1 VRDGGVTFDEFLD
14 RVNQHDGG
22 HGGWR
27 FSREETDLKS
37 GQALVV
43 DNVGGEVHSFTEVKA
58 FGGGIVD
65 LLNAALPLGTP
76 AAEPVL
82 GVDPRFMNAG
92 DTRTIANLSRGTHR
106 FQCLIHPGCAP
117 SSHSADAHPARFSFP
132 LRLAYRS
139 PARNTARPSGTATAP
154 IRNSGHRSPH
164 TAPTPAPSST
174 AARMPSSA

>member
-14 RVNQHDGG
+14 RVNPHDGG
-22 HGGWR
+22 HGGRR

-92 DTRTIANLSRGTHR
+92 DTRTIANLSHGTHR
-106 FQCLIHPGCAP
+106 VQCLIHPWM
-117 SSHSADAHPARFSFP
+117 
-132 LRLAYRS
+132 RS
-139 PARNTARPSGTATAP
+139 VVTQR
-154 IRNSGHRSPH
+154 
-164 TAPTPAPSST
+164 
-174 AARMPSSA
+174 